1 MNTNQNVGNLR
12 WHYPDQVIRVFLSL
26 HAEGHPES
34 FGCDDKSQRR
44 MVMSSARVV
53 NEEKRQFYNSVN
65 KLFDIRIQHLQNDI
79 QIFFTF

>member
-1 MNTNQNVGNLR
+1 MTWWSVTSLR

-44 MVMSSARVV
+44 MVMSSAPVV
-53 NEEKRQFYNSVN
+53 NEEKRQFYNRVN
-65 KLFDIRIQHLQNDI
+65 KLFDI
-79 QIFFTF
+79 

>member
-1 MNTNQNVGNLR
+1 MTWWSVTSLR

-26 HAEGHPES
+26 HKEGHPES
-34 FGCDDKSQRR
+34 FGCDNKSQRR

-53 NEEKRQFYNSVN
+53 NGEKRRYYNNVV

>member
-44 MVMSSARVV
+44 LVMSSARVV

>member
-1 MNTNQNVGNLR
+1 TQTTTSNPEPQKTLNEK
-12 WHYPDQVIRVFLSL
+12 IRVFLSL

-53 NEEKRQFYNSVN
+53 NEEKRQFYNRVN
-65 KLFDIRIQHLQNDI
+65 KLFDI
-79 QIFFTF
+79 

>member
-26 HAEGHPES
+26 HKEGHPES

-44 MVMSSARVV
+44 MVMSSAPVV
-53 NEEKRQFYNSVN
+53 NEEKRQFYNRVN
-65 KLFDIRIQHLQNDI
+65 KLFDI
-79 QIFFTF
+79 

>member
-1 MNTNQNVGNLR
+1 MTWWSVTSLR

-53 NEEKRQFYNSVN
+53 NEEKPQFYNRVN

>member
-1 MNTNQNVGNLR
+1 MRKYGYFSAFNE
-12 WHYPDQVIRVFLSL
+12 
-26 HAEGHPES
+26 EGHPES

-44 MVMSSARVV
+44 MVMSSAPVV